1 MIHLALLLLLPALG
15 SVEGFQDAPDLKK
28 ALSREIIGPQKA
40 MEEIQDFIEPRVPT
54 VPEVKTAAEWKVL
67 DADLRKRVL
76 EDVFFRGEAKKW
88 AALPT
93 RVEWEGE
100 IPGGP
105 GYAIRKLRYEAVPG
119 LWIPALLYVPEKHSG
134 RVPVHMAVNG
144 HDGAGKAAG
153 YKQIRCINLAK
164 RGVISL
170 NVEWFGMGQLKGT
183 GYGHHLMNQLDL
195 CGTAG
200 LAPFYL
206 SMKRGL
212 DVLLSLENADP
223 ARVAVSGLSGGSWQT
238 ITISSLDTRV
248 TLTNPVAGYSSF
260 KTRVRHL
267 KDLGD
272 SEQTPSDL
280 ATVADYAHLTAM
292 MAPRPTLLT
301 FNSKDNC
308 CFESNYALHPLLEA
322 AQPLFRLLG
331 AETNLRAHVNHDPGT
346 HNFGLDNR
354 QASYRM
360 IGDHF
365 FPDDSSYDARE
376 IPSEQEV
383 KKGDELAVELP
394 KDNATFT
401 TLARAV
407 AAELPRPEGTAA
419 RLREILRG
427 KEYKVTAG
435 TTFREDGTSGWKLM
449 MGKDFT
455 VPAVEI
461 APAEPKSTVLIFSE
475 NGRAALAS
483 EVQKHLETGAR
494 VIAID
499 PFYYGESKIASHG
512 FLFAMTAAAVGERP
526 LGIQASQIAAAARWA
541 EAEFKQGPVTV
552 AAVGPRASVV
562 AVAASALEPKA
573 IAGLQLHQPME
584 SLKELIEKGVG
595 VDKMPEL
602 FCFGL
607 LRDFDMKELIALVA
621 PRPVEIVK

>member
-1 MIHLALLLLLPALG
+1 MTTLALLFLL
-15 SVEGFQDAPDLKK
+15 FQDAAEIKK
-28 ALSREIIGPQKA
+28 TLSAPILDPKKSL
-40 MEEIQDFIEPRVPT
+40 EEIQDFIEPRVPS
-54 VPEVKTAAEWKVL
+54 VPEAKTAEEWRRI
-67 DADLRKRVL
+67 DADLRRRVL
-76 EDVFFRGEAKKW
+76 EDVFFRGEAKAW
-88 AALPT
+88 STTPL
-93 RVEWEGE
+93 RVEWAGE

-105 GYAIRKLRYEAVPG
+105 GYSIRKLRYEAVPG
-119 LWIPALLYVPEKHSG
+119 LWIPALLYVPEKLSG
-134 RVPVHMAVNG
+134 KVPVHLAVNG
-144 HDGAGKAAG
+144 HDGAGKAAD

-164 RGVISL
+164 RGVVSL
-170 NVEWFGMGQLKGT
+170 NVEWLGMGQLKGP
-183 GYGHHLMNQLDL
+183 GYGHYLMNQLDL
-195 CGTAG
+195 CGTPG

-206 SMKRGL
+206 SMKKGL

-238 ITISSLDTRV
+238 ITISALDPRV

-280 ATVADYAHLTAM
+280 ATVADYAHFTAM
-292 MAPRPTLLT
+292 MAPRATQLVY
-301 FNSKDNC
+301 NSKDNC
-308 CFESNYALHPLLEA
+308 CFESNYALQPLLDA
-322 AQPLFRLLG
+322 AQPVFRLLG

-354 QASYRM
+354 QAFYRM

-365 FPDDSSYDARE
+365 FRDDPSWDSVE
-376 IPSEQEV
+376 IPSEKEV
-383 KKGDELAVELP
+383 KKADELAVELP
-394 KDNATFT
+394 KDNASFT
-401 TLARAV
+401 TLARSLASS
-407 AAELPRPEGTAA
+407 LPRAGGDAA
-419 RLREILRG
+419 KLRDLIRP
-427 KEYKVTAG
+427 KDWKVVAG
-435 TTFREDGTSGWKLM
+435 RSGGGWTLA

-455 VPAVEI
+455 VPAVELR
-461 APAEPKSTVLIFSE
+461 PAEPKSTVLIFSE
-475 NGRAALAS
+475 NGRASLAAQ
-483 EVQKHLETGAR
+483 VQKHLEANRR

-512 FLFAMTAAAVGERP
+512 FLFAITAAAVGERP

-541 EAEFKQGPVTV
+541 EAEFKQGPVLV
-552 AAVGPRASVV
+552 AGVGPRASVV
-562 AVAASALEPKA
+562 ALAAAAIEPKA
-573 IAGLQLHQPME
+573 VAGVEIHQPME

-607 LRDFDMKELIALVA
+607 LRDFDMKDLIALPA

>member
-1 MIHLALLLLLPALG
+1 MSTLLLALALL
-15 SVEGFQDAPDLKK
+15 QDPVDLKK
-28 ALSREIIGPQKA
+28 ALSREILGPQKS

-54 VPEVKTAAEWKVL
+54 VPEAKSADEWQRVAAE
-67 DADLRKRVL
+67 LRKRVL
-76 EDVFFRGEAKKW
+76 QDVFFRGEAKKW
-88 AALPT
+88 SEGPT
-93 RVEWEGE
+93 KIEWAGE

-105 GYAIRKLRYEAVPG
+105 GYSIRKLRYEAVPD
-119 LWIPALLYVPEKHSG
+119 LWIPALLYVPEKLSG
-134 RVPVHMAVNG
+134 KVPVHMAVNG
-144 HDGAGKAAG
+144 HDPLGKAAD

-170 NVEWFGMGQLKGT
+170 NVEWFGMGQLKT
-183 GYGHHLMNQLDL
+183 PAYSHSLMNQLDL

-200 LAPFYL
+200 LSPFYL

-238 ITISSLDTRV
+238 ITISALDTRV

-280 ATVADYAHLTAM
+280 ATVADYCHFTAM

-301 FNSKDNC
+301 FNAKDNC
-308 CFESNYALHPLLEA
+308 CFESNYALQPLLDA
-322 AQPLFRLLG
+322 AQPLFRLHG
-331 AETNLRAHVNHDPGT
+331 VESNLRAHVNHDPGT
-346 HNFGLDNR
+346 HNYGLDNR
-354 QASYRM
+354 QAFYRM

-365 FPDDSSYDARE
+365 FRDDPSYDGRE
-376 IPSEQEV
+376 ITSDKEV
-383 KKGDELAVELP
+383 KKPEELAVELP

-401 TLARAV
+401 SIARGLATS
-407 AAELPRPEGTAA
+407 LPRPGGDAG
-419 RLREILRG
+419 RLRELLRP
-427 KEYKVTAG
+427 KDYKAVAG
-435 TTFREDGTSGWKLM
+435 TTFRDGGATGWKLM

-475 NGRAALAS
+475 NGRASLAAQ
-483 EVQKHLETGAR
+483 VQKHLEAGRR
-494 VIAID
+494 VVAID
-499 PFYYGESKIASHG
+499 PFYFGESKIASHAW
-512 FLFAMTAAAVGERP
+512 LFAITAAAVGERP
-526 LGIQASQIAAAARWA
+526 LGIQASEIAAAARWA
-541 EAEFKQGPVTV
+541 EAEFKQPVTV
-552 AAVGPRASVV
+552 AAVGPRSSVV
-562 AVAASALEPKA
+562 ALCAAALEPKA
-573 IAGLQLHQPME
+573 VAGLELHQPMD
-584 SLKELIEKGVG
+584 SLKELIEKNVN

-607 LRDFDMKELIALVA
+607 LREFDMKELVALAA
-621 PRPVEIVK
+621 PRPVAITK

>member
-1 MIHLALLLLLPALG
+1 MSTLVLLLLL
-15 SVEGFQDAPDLKK
+15 FQDAAEIKK
-28 ALSREIIGPQKA
+28 TLSRPVLDPKKP

-54 VPEVKTAAEWKVL
+54 VLEVKSAAEWRSL
-67 DADLRKRVL
+67 DADLRRRVL
-76 EDVFFRGEAKKW
+76 DDVFYRGEAKAWSRTPLRLEW
-88 AALPT
+88 A
-93 RVEWEGE
+93 GD

-105 GYAIRKLRYEAVPG
+105 GYSIRKLRYEAVPG
-119 LWIPALLYVPEKHSG
+119 LWIPALLYVPEKLSG
-134 RVPVHMAVNG
+134 KVPVHLAVNG
-144 HDGAGKAAG
+144 HDGAGKAAD

-170 NVEWFGMGQLKGT
+170 NVEWLGMGQLKGPA
-183 GYGHHLMNQLDL
+183 YGHYLMNQLDL

-206 SMKRGL
+206 SMKKGL

-238 ITISSLDTRV
+238 ITISALDTRV

-280 ATVADYAHLTAM
+280 ATVADYAHFTAM
-292 MAPRPTLLT
+292 MAPRPTQLT
-301 FNSKDNC
+301 YNAKDNC
-308 CFESNYALHPLLEA
+308 CFESNYALQPLLEA
-322 AQPLFRLLG
+322 AQPVFRLFG

-354 QASYRM
+354 QAFYRM

-365 FPDDSSYDARE
+365 FRDDSTYDAIE
-376 IPSEQEV
+376 IPCGNEV
-383 KKGDELAVELP
+383 KKADELAVELP
-394 KDNATFT
+394 KDNASFT
-401 TLARAV
+401 SIAKSLAAS
-407 AAELPRPEGTAA
+407 LPRQGADAA
-419 RLREILRG
+419 RLRELLRP
-427 KEYKVTAG
+427 KEWKVTAG
-435 TTFREDGTSGWKLM
+435 KSDAGWTLM

-455 VPAVEI
+455 VPATELN
-461 APAEPKSTVLIFSE
+461 PAEPKSTVLIFSE
-475 NGRAALAS
+475 NGRASLAAQA
-483 EVQKHLETGAR
+483 QKHLEAGHR

-512 FLFAMTAAAVGERP
+512 FLFAITAAAVGERP
-526 LGIQASQIAAAARWA
+526 LGIQASEIAAAARWA
-541 EAEFKQGPVTV
+541 EAEFKQPVTV
-552 AAVGPRASVV
+552 AGVGPRASVV
-562 AVAASALEPKA
+562 ALAAAALEPKA
-573 IAGLQLHQPME
+573 IGGLELHQPME
-584 SLKELIEKGVG
+584 SLKELIDKGVG

-607 LRDFDMKELIALVA
+607 LRDFDMKELVALAA
-621 PRPVEIVK
+621 PRPVAIIK

>member
-1 MIHLALLLLLPALG
+1 MTTLALLLLLL
-15 SVEGFQDAPDLKK
+15 QDAPDFKK
-28 ALSREIIGPQKA
+28 ALSREIIGSQKA
-40 MEEIQDFIEPRVPT
+40 MEEIQEFIEPRVPS

-88 AALPT
+88 AAMPT
-93 RVEWEGE
+93 RVEWAGE

-105 GYAIRKLRYEAVPG
+105 GYTIRKLRYEAVPG
-119 LWIPALLYVPEKHSG
+119 LWIPALLYVPEKLSG
-134 RVPVHMAVNG
+134 KVPVHMAVNG
-144 HDGAGKAAG
+144 HDGAGKAAD

-164 RGVISL
+164 RGVITL
-170 NVEWFGMGQLKGT
+170 NVEWFGMGQLKGP
-183 GYGHHLMNQLDL
+183 GYNHSLMNQLDL

-238 ITISSLDTRV
+238 ITISALDTRV

-280 ATVADYAHLTAM
+280 ATVADYTHLTAM

-322 AQPLFRLLG
+322 AQPVFRLLG
-331 AETNLRAHVNHDPGT
+331 AEANLRAHVNHDPGT

-354 QASYRM
+354 QALYRM
-360 IGDHF
+360 IGNHF
-365 FPDDSSYDARE
+365 FPDDLSYDARE
-376 IPSEQEV
+376 IPSETEL
-383 KKGDELAVELP
+383 KKAEELAVELP

-401 TLARAV
+401 TLARGL
-407 AAELPRPEGTAA
+407 AAELPRSGTPA
-419 RLREILRG
+419 RLREILRA
-427 KEYKVTAG
+427 KDYRVTAG
-435 TTFREDGTSGWKLM
+435 TTAREGNSAGWKLM

-461 APAEPKSTVLIFSE
+461 APADPKSTVLIFSE
-475 NGRAALAS
+475 NGRASLGA
-483 EVQKHLETGAR
+483 EVKQQYEAGRR

-512 FLFAMTAAAVGERP
+512 FLFAITAAAVGERP

-541 EAEFKQGPVTV
+541 RQEFKQGPVMV
-552 AAVGPRASVV
+552 EAVGPRASVV
-562 AVAASALEPKA
+562 ALAAATLEPDA
-573 IAGLQLHQPME
+573 IAGLELHQPME
-584 SLKELIEKGVG
+584 SLKELIEKGIG

-607 LRDFDMKELIALVA
+607 LLDFDMKELIALVS

>member
-1 MIHLALLLLLPALG
+1 MTTLVLALLLC
-15 SVEGFQDAPDLKK
+15 QDAADLKK
-28 ALSREIIGPQKA
+28 ALSREIIGPQASMK
-40 MEEIQDFIEPRVPT
+40 EVQDFIEPRVPA
-54 VPEVKTAAEWKVL
+54 VPEAKSAEEWQTIA
-67 DADLRKRVL
+67 ADLRRRVL
-76 EDVFFRGEAKKW
+76 QDVVYRGEAKAWSEGATK
-88 AALPT
+88 
-93 RVEWEGE
+93 VEWAGE

-105 GYAIRKLRYEAVPG
+105 GYSIRKLRYEALPG
-119 LWIPALLYVPEKHSG
+119 LWIPAVLYVPEKTSG
-134 RVPVHMAVNG
+134 KVPVHMAVNG
-144 HDGAGKAAG
+144 HDRAGKAAD

-170 NVEWFGMGQLKGT
+170 NVEWFGMGQLNT
-183 GYGHHLMNQLDL
+183 PGYGHYLMNQLDL
-195 CGTAG
+195 CGTSG

-238 ITISSLDTRV
+238 ITISALDTRV

-280 ATVADYAHLTAM
+280 ATVADYCHFTAM

-301 FNSKDNC
+301 FNAKDNC
-308 CFESNYALHPLLEA
+308 CFESNYALQPLLEA
-322 AQPLFRLLG
+322 AQPAFRLHG
-331 AETNLRAHVNHDPGT
+331 VETNLRAHVNHDPGN
-346 HNFGLDNR
+346 HNYGLDNR
-354 QASYRM
+354 QAFYRM

-365 FPDDSSYDARE
+365 FRDDPAYDGRE
-376 IPSEQEV
+376 ISSEKEV
-383 KKGDELAVELP
+383 KKAEELAVELP

-401 TLARAV
+401 SLARGLSAS
-407 AAELPRPEGTAA
+407 LPRPGADAA
-419 RLREILRG
+419 RLRALIRP
-427 KEYKVTAG
+427 KEYKVVAG
-435 TTFREDGTSGWKLM
+435 TASRDGNVVAWKLM

-461 APAEPKSTVLIFSE
+461 APAEPKSTLLIFSE
-475 NGRAALAS
+475 GGRASLAAQ
-483 EVQKHLETGAR
+483 VKKHLEEGRR
-494 VIAID
+494 VIAVD
-499 PFYYGESKIASHG
+499 PFYYGESKIASHS

-541 EAEFKQGPVTV
+541 EAEFKQPVTV
-552 AAVGPRASVV
+552 AAVGPRSSVV
-562 AVAASALEPKA
+562 ALSAAAMEPKA
-573 IAGLQLHQPME
+573 VAGLELHQPMD

-595 VDKMPEL
+595 VDKQPEL

-607 LRDFDMKELIALVA
+607 LRDFDMKELIALAA
-621 PRPVEIVK
+621 PRPVAIVK

>member
-1 MIHLALLLLLPALG
+1 MTSLALVLLLL
-15 SVEGFQDAPDLKK
+15 QDPDAELKK
-28 ALSREIIGPQKA
+28 ALSREIIGPQKS
-40 MEEIQDFIEPRVPT
+40 MEEIQDYLEPRVPS
-54 VPEVKTAAEWKVL
+54 VPEVKSAAEWTAL
-67 DADLRKRVL
+67 AADLRRRVL

-88 AALPT
+88 AAGAT
-93 RVEWEGE
+93 RVEWSGDLA
-100 IPGGP
+100 GGP
-105 GYAIRKLRYEAVPG
+105 GYSIRKLRYEAVPG
-119 LWIPALLYVPEKHSG
+119 LWIPALLYVPEKISG
-134 RVPVHMAVNG
+134 KVPVHLAVNG
-144 HDGAGKAAG
+144 HDGAGKAAD

-170 NVEWFGMGQLKGT
+170 NVEWLGMGQLRDP
-183 GYGHHLMNQLDL
+183 GYGHSLMNQLDL

-206 SMKRGL
+206 SMRRGL
-212 DVLLSLENADP
+212 DVLLSLDSADP

-292 MAPRPTLLT
+292 MAPRATLLT
-301 FNSKDNC
+301 FNAKDNC
-308 CFESNYALHPLLEA
+308 CFESNYALQPLMDA
-322 AQPLFRLLG
+322 ARPLFRLLG
-331 AETNLRAHVNHDPGT
+331 VETNLRAHVNHDPGT

-354 QASYRM
+354 QALYRM
-360 IGDHF
+360 VGDHF
-365 FPDDSSYDARE
+365 FPDDPSYDARE
-376 IPSEQEV
+376 IPSESEL
-383 KKGDELAVELP
+383 KKTEELAVELP

-401 TLARAV
+401 TLARAI
-407 AAELPRPEGTAA
+407 AADLPRPGGTAA
-419 RLREILRG
+419 RLRELLHATD
-427 KEYKVTAG
+427 YKVTAG
-435 TTFREDGTSGWKLM
+435 TAAKDDKSTCWKLM

-455 VPAVEI
+455 VPAVEF
-461 APAEPKSTVLIFSE
+461 APADAKSTVLMFSE
-475 NGRAALAS
+475 NGRASLAA
-483 EVQKHLETGAR
+483 EVRKQLDAGRR

-512 FLFAMTAAAVGERP
+512 FLFAITAAAVGERP
-526 LGIQASQIAAAARWA
+526 LGLQASQIAAAARWA
-541 EAEFKQGPVTV
+541 AAEFKQGPV
-552 AAVGPRASVV
+552 ALIAVGPRAGVV
-562 AVAASALEPKA
+562 ALSAAALETKA
-573 IAGLQLHQPME
+573 IVGLELHKPME

-607 LRDFDMKELIALVA
+607 LREFDSSSRTR
-621 PRPVEIVK
+621 RPGR